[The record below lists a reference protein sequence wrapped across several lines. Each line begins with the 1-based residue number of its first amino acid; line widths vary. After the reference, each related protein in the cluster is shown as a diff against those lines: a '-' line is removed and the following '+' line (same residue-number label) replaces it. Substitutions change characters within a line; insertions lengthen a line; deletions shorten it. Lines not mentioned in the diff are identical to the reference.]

1 MAAASKFLD
10 LLLGTEPKTRL
21 RLTRSLAA
29 AGVGVIGLSIQFV
42 SVAFGMTD
50 ATHATVLSV
59 AALLAL
65 SLVYLAQRSG
75 WSQRL
80 RDPAM
85 TMPQMVLG
93 IVALAA
99 VYAVNPA
106 IRGMAML
113 IMSMSL
119 VFGAFILPPARC
131 RQLGWLAVAA
141 LGLVMAYCV
150 WSQPAVFEPRVE
162 IVHFM
167 LAALVLPVTAYVA
180 GELSAVRETQ
190 QAQKRELRVA
200 LDRLQQL
207 ATHDELTGLPNRRQM
222 MDLLAVETRKATR
235 NDTPLCYGLIDI
247 DHFKRIND
255 TLGHQAG
262 DHTLVLFARLLATA
276 LRAGDLLA
284 RWGGEEFLLLLPATS
299 LDEGQRIAER
309 LRTACAASPAWQS
322 LPGCKVTF
330 SAGLVLHRPGDT
342 SAHSIARADAALY
355 EAKRTGRNRVVADVG
370 T

>member
-1 MAAASKFLD
+1 MRAVSALRD
-10 LLLGTEPKTRL
+10 LLLGTDSRMRL
-21 RLTRSLAA
+21 RLGRSLAA
-29 AGVGVIGLSIQFV
+29 AGVGVIGMSIQFV
-42 SVAFGMTD
+42 AVLMGLTD
-50 ATHATVLSV
+50 ATL
-59 AALLAL
+59 AALFSVVAFTSL
-65 SLVYLAQRSG
+65 SLVYVALRTG
-75 WSQRL
+75 WSL
-80 RDPAM
+80 RFQDPAM

-99 VYAVNPA
+99 VYAINPA

-113 IMSMSL
+113 IVAMSL

-141 LGLVMAYCV
+141 LGLVMAFSA
-150 WSQPAVFEPRVE
+150 WSQPTVFEPRIE
-162 IVHFM
+162 AMHFM

-190 QAQKRELRVA
+190 QAQKRELRAA

-222 MDLLAVETRKATR
+222 MELLALETRKATR
-235 NDTPLCYGLIDI
+235 NNTHLCFGLVDI
-247 DHFKRIND
+247 DHFKQIND

-262 DHTLVLFARLLATA
+262 DQTLVLFARLLSTA

-299 LDEGQRIAER
+299 LDEAQRITER
-309 LRTACAASPAWQS
+309 LRITCTESPAWES
-322 LPGCKVTF
+322 LPGCRVTF
-330 SAGLVLHRPGDT
+330 SAGLVLHRPGDS
-342 SAHSIARADAALY
+342 SALTIARADAALY
-355 EAKRTGRNRVVADVG
+355 AAKHAGRNQVVAESSL
-370 T
+370 

>member
-1 MAAASKFLD
+1 VVSALRD
-10 LLLGTEPKTRL
+10 LLLGTEPRMRL

-29 AGVGVIGLSIQFV
+29 AGVGVIGMSIQFIAV
-42 SVAFGMTD
+42 LMGLTD
-50 ATHATVLSV
+50 ATLAALFTVV
-59 AALLAL
+59 TLLAL
-65 SLVYLAQRSG
+65 SIVYVALRTG
-75 WSQRL
+75 WSERL
-80 RDPAM
+80 QDPAM

-99 VYAVNPA
+99 VYAINPA

-113 IMSMSL
+113 IVAMSL

-131 RQLGWLAVAA
+131 RQLGLLAVAT
-141 LGLVMAYCV
+141 LGLVMAFSA
-150 WSQPAVFEPRVE
+150 WSQPTVFEPRIE
-162 IVHFM
+162 AMHFM

-180 GELSAVRETQ
+180 GELSAVRESQ
-190 QAQKRELRVA
+190 QGQKRELRAA

-222 MDLLAVETRKATR
+222 TELLALETRKATR
-235 NDTPLCYGLIDI
+235 NNTPLCFGLIDI
-247 DHFKRIND
+247 DHFKQIND

-262 DHTLVLFARLLATA
+262 DQTLVLFARLLSTV

-299 LDEGQRIAER
+299 QEEGLHIAER
-309 LRTACAASPAWQS
+309 LRTTCADSPAWAS

-342 SAHSIARADAALY
+342 GAHTIARADAALY
-355 EAKRTGRNRVVADVG
+355 EAKGAGRNRVVFDSG
-370 T
+370 P